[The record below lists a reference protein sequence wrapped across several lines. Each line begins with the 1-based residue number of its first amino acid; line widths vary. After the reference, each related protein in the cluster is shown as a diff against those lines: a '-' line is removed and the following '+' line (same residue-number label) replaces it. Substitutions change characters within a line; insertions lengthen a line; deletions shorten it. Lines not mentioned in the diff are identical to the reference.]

1 MMSQILFKHSISGVV
16 LLDKPLGLT
25 SNKALQKVKH
35 LFGANKAG
43 HTGSLDPL
51 ATGMLPICFGDATPF
66 SQYLLDADKC
76 YTVTACLGV
85 KTTTGDK
92 EGDVIASIP
101 LPETITAKLSH
112 ILSQFT
118 GDITQVPSMY
128 SALKHEGKPLYKLA
142 RKGIEIERAARPITI
157 HAIELLHVDLPYVS
171 LRVIC
176 SKGTYI
182 RNLIEDIGDALDVG
196 AHVVALHREWV
207 SGLKQYPMLT
217 LDAFVKQSESPEVLK
232 KQVYPFDIL
241 LTSIE
246 SEVALSYDE
255 MIAMYQGKKL
265 PVSSLTTAASSTTSL
280 PANTPI
286 RCYGPT
292 KQCIGLGHIVDDRL
306 QVLRLV
312 AGHPSLM

>member
-1 MMSQILFKHSISGVV
+1 MSQILFKHTISGVV
-16 LLDKPLGLT
+16 LLNKPLGLS
-25 SNKALQKVKH
+25 SNRALQKVKR

-85 KTTTGDK
+85 KTTTGDQ
-92 EGDVIASIP
+92 EGEVISS
-101 LPETITAKLSH
+101 LPVPVYTEAAIHSVLSN
-112 ILSQFT
+112 FR
-118 GDITQVPSMY
+118 GDLYQIPSMY

-142 RKGIEIERAARPITI
+142 RKGIEIAREARSITI
-157 HAIELLHVDLPYVS
+157 HALEWLNMDLPYIS
-171 LRVIC
+171 LRVVC

-182 RNLIEDIGDALDVG
+182 RNLVEDIGDALGIG
-196 AHVVALHREWV
+196 AHVVSLHREWI

-217 LDAFVKQSESPEVLK
+217 LDALSQLGESSDLK
-232 KQVYPFDIL
+232 EQVYPFDIL
-241 LTSIE
+241 LGGITLAL
-246 SEVALSYDE
+246 ALSYDE

-265 PVSSLTTAASSTTSL
+265 PISLLSSAPESMISW
-280 PANTPI
+280 PIHTPI

-292 KQCIGLGHIVDDRL
+292 KQCIGLGHIIDGNL